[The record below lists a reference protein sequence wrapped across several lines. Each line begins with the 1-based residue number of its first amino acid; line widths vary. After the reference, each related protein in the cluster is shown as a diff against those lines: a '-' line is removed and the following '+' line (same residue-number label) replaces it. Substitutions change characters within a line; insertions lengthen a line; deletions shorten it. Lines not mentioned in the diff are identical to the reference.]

1 VARRATFSNRRL
13 LQPSCH
19 IELTVAE
26 RFLTG
31 DVLLRRGFMNDIS
44 EPPALRLA
52 FDEGGANIHRV
63 PILRPY

>member
-1 VARRATFSNRRL
+1 
-13 LQPSCH
+13 
-19 IELTVAE
+19 VAE